1 MTILDRV
8 PTEQIN
14 ARARDLDLGGVLL
27 TLMALPFFLLGFA
40 AATAW
45 TAVGWCWAAVLV
57 GWERGRGI
65 AAQEAP
71 PGSRPG

>member
-8 PTEQIN
+8 PTEQIS

-27 TLMALPFFLLGFA
+27 TLLALPFFLLGFGLA
-40 AATAW
+40 LAW

-57 GWERGRGI
+57 GWERGRERS
-65 AAQEAP
+65 QPP

>member
-1 MTILDRV
+1 VTILDRV

-27 TLMALPFFLLGFA
+27 TLLALPFFLVGFGA
-40 AATAW
+40 AMLW

-57 GWERGRGI
+57 GWERGR
-65 AAQEAP
+65 ASTQQAP
-71 PGSRPG
+71 PGSGPG

>member
-27 TLMALPFFLLGFA
+27 TLLALPFFLVGFG
-40 AATAW
+40 AATLW

-57 GWERGRGI
+57 GWERGRGV
-65 AAQEAP
+65 ARQQASP
-71 PGSRPG
+71 DGRPG